1 MSAERWRF
9 LVHGPEPYNPSA
21 ESKATADSS
30 WGRRWTLGRDDGE
43 QCTVE
48 VEATTS
54 ALDAYNAGSLPA
66 TARRAIQSEG
76 RSAVEGHLGDRSLP
90 ARITITPTGVRR
102 AH

>member
-1 MSAERWRF
+1 VNTERWRF
-9 LVHGPEPYNPSA
+9 LVQGPEAYNPSVGS
-21 ESKATADSS
+21 EATADSS
-30 WGRRWTLGRDDGE
+30 WGRRWTLGRDDGK
-43 QCTVE
+43 QCSVE
-48 VEATTS
+48 VEASSS

-90 ARITITPTGVRR
+90 MRITITPTGVRR